1 MLNIDIPWSQN
12 LPHADPV
19 AGWAQFITCDDI
31 LKPLRD
37 MKNGKVAGPSGVIAE
52 MLKAA
57 PDICYEIIADLIN
70 AIILEGK
77 VSADWSNSIIVSL
90 FKGKG
95 VALDLCWNFIERVVK
110 NITHGTVDI
119 DEVQLD
125 FCPGRGKTDAI
136 FILAKHGKLYM
147 AFVYLEKAFDRV
159 SWKVLWWVLRV
170 VSVLEWLIKAVQAMY
185 VGARIVSLGSTL
197 VQISDDSWNV
207 WRPHDKNSSMEK
219 WSKVKRIEGEHGEN
233 QSYDFGER
241 SLYIAN
247 LW

>member
-1 MLNIDIPWSQN
+1 M
-12 LPHADPV
+12 
-19 AGWAQFITCDDI
+19 
-31 LKPLRD
+31 
-37 MKNGKVAGPSGVIAE
+37 
-52 MLKAA
+52 
-57 PDICYEIIADLIN
+57 
-70 AIILEGK
+70 
-77 VSADWSNSIIVSL
+77 
-90 FKGKG
+90 
-95 VALDLCWNFIERVVK
+95 VK
-110 NITHGTVDI
+110 NIIHGTVDI
-119 DEVQLD
+119 DEMQLD
-125 FCPGRGKTDAI
+125 FCPGRATTDAI